1 MLDLLAIIAWYAGGV
16 GVEHIR
22 SVLFPTEVALQQYS
36 DRYLQGIAQQ
46 GFPITDQGV
55 WVQTAHQLLIDHQGD
70 RPLPAASITKVATSL
85 AVLANHPPDYQ
96 FVTRIG
102 TTGTLSNGTLNGDLV
117 VIGGNDP
124 LFVWEEAMAI
134 AQGLNRL
141 GIRRINGNLV
151 IVPPFSMNFYPEPST
166 AADLFKIALDHQR
179 WPADA
184 QAAYKAH
191 LHGQPRPQLAIAG
204 TTRIQASP
212 PANVTLRLEH
222 RSLPLLEIV
231 RQMNIYSNND
241 IADTLA
247 KLAGGAATVAQIAAA
262 KAQVP
267 PQEIQLI
274 NGSGLGVENR
284 ISPRAACGMLFS
296 LQQELA
302 AKNYSLADILPMA
315 GRDGGT
321 LENRQLPAA
330 TLIKTGSLWN
340 VSALAGVLPTAKYG
354 TVCFALFN
362 GGGNLWGF
370 RHGQDRYV
378 QHLSQTL
385 QPSQERGAE
394 FQGHAV
400 PPRFGDPQRIQ
411 VIAAP

>member
-22 SVLFPTEVALQQYS
+22 PVLFPTEVALQQYS

-46 GFPITDQGV
+46 GFPMMDQGV

-85 AVLANHPPDYQ
+85 AVLANYPPDYQ

-151 IVPPFSMNFYPEPST
+151 IVPPFSMNFYRDPNT
-166 AADLFKIALDHQR
+166 AADLFNIALDRQR

-204 TTRIQASP
+204 TSRIQASP

-247 KLAGGAATVAQIAAA
+247 ELAGGAATVAQTAAA
-262 KAQVP
+262 KANVP
-267 PQEIQLI
+267 TQEIQLI

-321 LENRQLPAA
+321 LEDRQLPTA

-385 QPSQERGAE
+385 QTTQERGAE
-394 FQGHAV
+394 FQSHAA
-400 PPRFGDPQRIQ
+400 PPRFADPQRIQ